1 MKSEEPNQLPKSKES
16 PGFSLQIG
24 NDGQVAEQESKMLLP
39 AEKVAGYYEEIMGN
53 LRSDREQAQQVYEI
67 FAEMVVNEGDPS
79 AASKEA
85 MINAL
90 KLRHDANDK
99 SLKLLDLCTRM
110 WLKDKSTSTEI
121 YAYQQNN
128 KYENNSQPQ
137 AINVRRLIQE
147 VEQELPNVNN
157 KSD

>member
-1 MKSEEPNQLPKSKES
+1 MLVPSAE
-16 PGFSLQIG
+16 
-24 NDGQVAEQESKMLLP
+24 VAD
-39 AEKVAGYYEEIMGN
+39 YYGEIMSN
-53 LRSDREQAQQVYEI
+53 LREDREQAQTVYEI

-85 MINAL
+85 MISAL

-110 WLKDKSTSTEI
+110 WLKDKNTSTEI

-128 KYENNSQPQ
+128 KYEGAKPQ
-137 AINVRRLIQE
+137 AMKVRDLIQN
-147 VEQELPNVNN
+147 VEQEQNVS
-157 KSD
+157 KSK

>member
-1 MKSEEPNQLPKSKES
+1 MKSKELNQKS
-16 PGFSLQIG
+16 AENEKSNFSLQIG
-24 NDGQVAEQESKMLLP
+24 NEAQLAEQESKMLVP
-39 AEKVAGYYEEIMGN
+39 SEKVASYYDEIMEN
-53 LRSDREQAQQVYEI
+53 LRKDRDQAQGVYEI

-128 KYENNSQPQ
+128 KYEAANQPK
-137 AINVRRLIQE
+137 AANVRNLIRE
-147 VEQELPNVNN
+147 IEQEPNNAN
-157 KSD
+157 KSN

>member
-1 MKSEEPNQLPKSKES
+1 
-16 PGFSLQIG
+16 
-24 NDGQVAEQESKMLLP
+24 
-39 AEKVAGYYEEIMGN
+39 
-53 LRSDREQAQQVYEI
+53 
-67 FAEMVVNEGDPS
+67 MVINEGDPS
-79 AASKEA
+79 SASKEA

-128 KYENNSQPQ
+128 KYEGNQPK
-137 AINVRRLIQE
+137 AANVLDLIKK
-147 VEQELPNVNN
+147 VEQEP
-157 KSD
+157 KK